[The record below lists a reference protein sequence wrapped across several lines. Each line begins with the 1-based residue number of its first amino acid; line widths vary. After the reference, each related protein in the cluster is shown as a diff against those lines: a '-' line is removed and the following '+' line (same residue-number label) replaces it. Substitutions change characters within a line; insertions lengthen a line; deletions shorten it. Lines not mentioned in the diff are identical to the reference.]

1 MQNTSFSHSFI
12 DCFSCC
18 QIVNDLGVVGRRRGP
33 FQLVLP
39 SCGIHRP
46 GAAVPPHTSHIVQP
60 DAVQLLAVSVELLV
74 EDCEAAAGVVDGEG
88 AGEADVEAV
97 AALAGAAVAPTT

>member
-1 MQNTSFSHSFI
+1 M
-12 DCFSCC
+12 
-18 QIVNDLGVVGRRRGP
+18 
-33 FQLVLP
+33 
-39 SCGIHRP
+39 
-46 GAAVPPHTSHIVQP
+46 VQP